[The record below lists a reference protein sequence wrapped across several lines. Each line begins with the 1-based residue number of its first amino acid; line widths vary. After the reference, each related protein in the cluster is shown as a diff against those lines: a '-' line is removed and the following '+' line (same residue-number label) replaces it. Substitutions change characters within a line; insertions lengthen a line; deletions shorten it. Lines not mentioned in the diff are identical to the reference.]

1 VDRWSGPL
9 VAAACLGSFTTY
21 GEHQLDRAA
30 SRKKPNS
37 VSGMTDISV
46 IPDTDFWLS

>member
-1 VDRWSGPL
+1 MTVTDWKP
-9 VAAACLGSFTTY
+9 
-21 GEHQLDRAA
+21 LDRTAHRCRDPGRVA

-46 IPDTDFWLS
+46 IPDTDFWLR